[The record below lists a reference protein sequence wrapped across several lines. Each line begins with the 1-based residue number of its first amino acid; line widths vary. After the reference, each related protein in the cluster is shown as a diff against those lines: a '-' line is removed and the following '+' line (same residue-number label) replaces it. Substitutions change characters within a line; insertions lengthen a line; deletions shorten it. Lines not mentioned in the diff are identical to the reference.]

1 MLRGSRF
8 KASGS
13 PAECKTGKEMKL
25 FWRQVNYELSHGRD
39 ATLILAIIA
48 GFVAW
53 IITQLLRSVFG

>member
-1 MLRGSRF
+1 
-8 KASGS
+8 
-13 PAECKTGKEMKL
+13 MKL

-53 IITQLLRSVFG
+53 IITQLLRAVFG